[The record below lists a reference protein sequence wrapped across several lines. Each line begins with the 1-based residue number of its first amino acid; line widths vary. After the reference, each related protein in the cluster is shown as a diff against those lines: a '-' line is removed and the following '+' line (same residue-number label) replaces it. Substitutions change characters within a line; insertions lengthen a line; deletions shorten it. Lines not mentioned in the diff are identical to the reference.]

1 MRIEHLVR
9 VKEILD
15 ESITWES
22 EVLREMPRLFLL
34 LRENYLR
41 SLDAEQVQAHHVQI
55 ENRDPTVNCGTVAA
69 ARDGTQEP
77 GLERAVA

>member
-1 MRIEHLVR
+1 MRIEHLVQ

-22 EVLREMPRLFLL
+22 EVLREMPKLFLL
-34 LRENYLR
+34 VRENYLR

-55 ENRDPTVNCGTVAA
+55 KSPDLKKCEAAVATK
-69 ARDGTQEP
+69 DGTLES
-77 GLERAVA
+77 GLERAAA